1 MSKNCFQ
8 SGKNLKLSLAA
19 QKFCIIWLSAYLL
32 PPPPFSSSLGS
43 FVCSYFFMS
52 SLLLH
57 SEWSYHF
64 FSVDTGGWV
73 FKMLIVSL
81 FATLIFLVFYFQTVN
96 LACTGIQFVHPV
108 GTVLSDEL
116 FVSCDDSVTR
126 MGKFVF
132 WLAYS
137 HYLGLGNNIT

>member
-1 MSKNCFQ
+1 MAKIWNYPWLPKNSASFDCQLIFSPLPLFPPPLGVLFAVTSLCPLCFCTQ
-8 SGKNLKLSLAA
+8 SGATIS
-19 QKFCIIWLSAYLL
+19 SALIL
-32 PPPPFSSSLGS
+32 
-43 FVCSYFFMS
+43 
-52 SLLLH
+52 
-57 SEWSYHF
+57 
-64 FSVDTGGWV
+64 VDEYS
-73 FKMLIVSL
+73 KCLIVSL